1 MVFSSWLSIQPST
14 DRRYREMLASE
25 AANPG
30 SVSAEEW
37 ISSEMDAWLK
47 LLGLILA
54 GAPALII
61 VTGSVAGFAASHG
74 QRKHIPL
81 FLGIAW
87 IVLGGLLHLL
97 VWNL

>member
-14 DRRYREMLASE
+14 VRRYREMLASE

-37 ISSEMDAWLK
+37 ISSEMDAWPK

>member
-1 MVFSSWLSIQPST
+1 
-14 DRRYREMLASE
+14 MLTSE

-30 SVSAEEW
+30 AVSAEEW
-37 ISSEMDAWLK
+37 MISSEMDAWLK

>member
-1 MVFSSWLSIQPST
+1 
-14 DRRYREMLASE
+14 MLASE

-37 ISSEMDAWLK
+37 ISSGSEMDAWLK